1 VLEARL
7 VTVIGDDEPLNVA
20 GDVEGVGVTTK
31 DDVIPPFVPAE
42 NATEADPL
50 LNALPDPEFVATG
63 DVGIP
68 AAVFGSH
75 HPASYT
81 SRTDVSVL

>member
-1 VLEARL
+1 VYDPGVE
-7 VTVIGDDEPLNVA
+7 VTVKDVVFPPLVA
-20 GDVEGVGVTTK
+20 GV
-31 DDVIPPFVPAE
+31 
-42 NATEADPL
+42 NATEALPL
-50 LNALPDPEFVATG
+50 LNARPDPEFVATG

>member
-1 VLEARL
+1 VFDSKPVTRIGLDEPVFVYEPGVE
-7 VTVIGDDEPLNVA
+7 VTVNDVAFPPLVA
-20 GDVEGVGVTTK
+20 GV
-31 DDVIPPFVPAE
+31 
-42 NATEADPL
+42 NATEALPL
-50 LNALPDPEFVATG
+50 LNARADPEFVATG

-81 SRTDVSVL
+81 SRNDVSVL